1 MRIASQPVR
10 LAAHHSA
17 SPILSYQQGPFTVEA
32 GLLLAHNTRTGK
44 GEATRQI
51 PKGPKRIFPRCHPY
65 NGTAKERLTVR
76 LATASAL
83 SARRDFGNKTPEAV
97 TSAQTLREVV
107 RTFFGLVG
115 HGFTIFDRGG
125 I

>member
-1 MRIASQPVR
+1 MPPV
-10 LAAHHSA
+10 
-17 SPILSYQQGPFTVEA
+17 
-32 GLLLAHNTRTGK
+32 
-44 GEATRQI
+44 
-51 PKGPKRIFPRCHPY
+51 
-65 NGTAKERLTVR
+65 NGTAKERLTVC

-97 TSAQTLREVV
+97 TSVQTLREIV

-115 HGFTIFDRGG
+115 HGFAIFDRGG